1 MYQMGPAGID
11 VVEAVSDPKEET
23 TSEKPASQKTPPMIS
38 TIWKRFRIVMPLL
51 PIRRPARRVRH
62 SMRPFS
68 PTVATPHSGI
78 VSLNLNVL
86 CEGESLKES
95 RTKMAQNLSSSA

>member
-23 TSEKPASQKTPPMIS
+23 TSEKPVSQKTPPTTS
-38 TIWKRFRIVMPLL
+38 SIWKRLRIVMPPL
-51 PIRRPARRVRH
+51 PMWRPARRVRH
-62 SMRPFS
+62 SLRPFS

-78 VSLNLNVL
+78 VSLNLNAL
-86 CEGESLKES
+86 CEDESLKES
-95 RTKMAQNLSSSA
+95 RTKLAPNLSSSA